1 MKSLKERWDEQKA
14 SDYNVTPPKKKY
26 PEYTFSKDNVSDEER
41 ESFKKMVEESNKQKK
56 S

>member
-26 PEYTFSKDNVSDEER
+26 PEYTFSKDKVSDEDR
-41 ESFKKMVEESNKQKK
+41 ESFKRMIEQRKK
-56 S
+56 K